1 VPLPQTPTDKQTM
14 KTKEQILDARTKL
27 NTLLNNP
34 ALTDAQV
41 VGYSCLLSGL
51 IWVLDLPGTERVQAA
66 IDGNPTGTG
75 SLEAALNNF
84 RRKQISAD

>member
-1 VPLPQTPTDKQTM
+1 M

-34 ALTDAQV
+34 ALTDTQV